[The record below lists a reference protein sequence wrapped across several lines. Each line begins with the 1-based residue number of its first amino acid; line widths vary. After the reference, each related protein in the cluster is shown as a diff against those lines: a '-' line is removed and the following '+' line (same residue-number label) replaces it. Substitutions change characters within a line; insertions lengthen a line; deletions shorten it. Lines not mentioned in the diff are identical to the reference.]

1 MNENVITEKW
11 VKVWYEIDSKTKNDE
26 HDKRTYRKITN
37 KAMNEE
43 DDTKSLMDK
52 VCMKRKNDSIEIE
65 YKKQEKRHDK
75 RAIIFYI

>member
-1 MNENVITEKW
+1 
-11 VKVWYEIDSKTKNDE
+11 
-26 HDKRTYRKITN
+26 
-37 KAMNEE
+37 MNEE